1 MKFSIDLSAVPAKP
15 AGAGRYAIALASGIC
30 EAMSASD
37 CALLV
42 ANSKAAT
49 FWQGLAPCAEVVAS
63 VPSNR
68 VLRLLYEQTLFGRL
82 LNKNKVD
89 VHHGIHYTMPEG
101 FKGAK
106 VVTVHDMTLL
116 EHPEWHERSK
126 VILFTRALAVAA
138 KRADFIICPSNFT
151 ADKLRNL
158 LNPRGDVVVIYHGVD
173 QRGIGGETRSAPRL
187 PDQVAGA
194 PYILFVGTIEPRK
207 DLPTLISAF
216 ERVAEKN
223 KDLALVVAGQV
234 GWKSAQA
241 ISRIEDSRLRERI
254 FRLDYVDEATLGA
267 LYTKARAFVYPSFE
281 EGFGLPVLE
290 AMRSGVPVITTKGT
304 SMAEVARG
312 GALLFEP
319 GNYEELTEAIQSVI
333 DGTVSSEELVAK
345 GLEVSSDYTWESS
358 VKAHLALYRLAA
370 ERN

>member
-30 EAMSASD
+30 GAMAVSD
-37 CALLV
+37 SALLI
-42 ANSKAAT
+42 ANSKVAT

-68 VLRLLYEQTLFGRL
+68 VLRLIYEQTLFERL
-82 LNKNKVD
+82 LNKKKVE

-101 FKGAK
+101 FKGAR

-126 VILFTRALAVAA
+126 AILFKRALVVAA
-138 KRADFIICPSNFT
+138 KSADLLICPSNFT

-173 QRGIGGETRSAPRL
+173 QRGIGGGSGLSPRL
-187 PDQVAGA
+187 PEKIAGS

-207 DLPTLISAF
+207 DLPTLLSAF
-216 ERVAEKN
+216 ERVGEKN
-223 KDLALVVAGQV
+223 KELSLVIAGQV
-234 GWKSAQA
+234 GWKSAEVIA
-241 ISRIEDSRLRERI
+241 RIEGSRLRERI

-267 LYTKARAFVYPSFE
+267 LYAKASAFVYPSFE

-312 GALLFEP
+312 SALLFEP
-319 GNYEELTEAIQSVI
+319 GNYEELTAAIQSVI
-333 DGTVSSEELVAK
+333 DGTVSSEKLVAK
-345 GLEVSSDYTWESS
+345 GLEVSSDYTWEAS
-358 VKAHLALYRLAA
+358 VKAHLAVYRLAA